1 MNKAM
6 GEFCGILPTS
16 NETMVTVEETQ
27 KKIIKEAKLE
37 QFKKFVENINEN
49 VARITTF
56 ADIFEKAMIRSRQG
70 CEVKNAALGL
80 IFDYDLCNEYT
91 KIIIDITDLETRLD
105 NNNINTWKEKYY
117 DVKKFKNPEERIRV
131 AKSFIKYC
139 NDSEVKTEKYM
150 LIFWSL
156 LILTVD
162 KNRAEEH
169 LSLICD
175 FAKLLNITNDE
186 FEDII
191 YVIKNIYNEGDEK
204 YIFKTKLI
212 PDIFKGILNLGN
224 KSV

>member
-1 MNKAM
+1 M
-6 GEFCGILPTS
+6 GNIDILFH
-16 NETMVTVEETQ
+16 NRDEE
-27 KKIIKEAKLE
+27 KDVINIEREIIKEAKLE

-56 ADIFEKAMIRSRQG
+56 ADIFEKTMIRSRQG
-70 CEVKNAALGL
+70 REVKNAALGL

-191 YVIKNIYNEGDEK
+191 YVIKNIFNEGDEK